1 MRDILLVG
9 IVFAGSLY
17 ALRHPWVGVML
28 WTWISLMNP
37 HSLTYGF
44 AQSFP
49 VAAIVAVATMI
60 GLIATKERQ
69 SPFDQTP
76 AIWLLLF
83 LAWICIAYPFSY
95 RVDGSTEMLTKV
107 LKIDIMVFVTLTI
120 LSTRRH
126 IEIFIWVIVG
136 SLAFYGIKGGA
147 FTIMTGGNHRVWGP
161 GGFIGGNNE
170 LALALIMIIPLMRH
184 LQLQAEKKYI
194 RALWSIGMILT
205 AAAALGTHSRGALLA
220 IAAMVIYLWIKSP
233 NKLGFGILIIASGV
247 GLIAFMPEHWSAR
260 MDTIQNYEEDASAMG
275 RINAW
280 WTAFNVAKSHITGA
294 GFDMYTPEIFMAFAP
309 NPYAIH
315 AAHSIYF
322 QVLGEQGFIGLALF
336 ICIWLSTWRLAGS
349 IIRDK
354 SNDPSVEWCKS
365 LAAMCQVSLIGYAV
379 GGAFL
384 SLAYYD
390 LPYNIL
396 IICLLTKRWITNH
409 SLATSKFN
417 SSGTHQTSPKNSPAR
432 LQGSLIQ
439 KQRNYR

>member
-1 MRDILLVG
+1 MRDILVVG
-9 IVFAGSLY
+9 IVMAGSIY
-17 ALRHPWVGVML
+17 ALRHAWVGVML

-49 VAAIVAVATMI
+49 VAAIVAVSTMI
-60 GLIATKERQ
+60 GLIATKEKQ

-83 LAWICIAYPFSY
+83 ITWICIAYPFSY
-95 RVDGSTEMLTKV
+95 RVDGSTEMLSKV
-107 LKIDIMVFVTLTI
+107 LKIDIMVFVTLAI

-147 FTIMTGGNHRVWGP
+147 FTIITGGNYRVWGP

-170 LALALIMIIPLMRH
+170 LALALIMIIPLMRF
-184 LQLQAEKKYI
+184 LQLQATKKHI
-194 RALWSIGMILT
+194 QFLWSIGMILT

-220 IAAMVIYLWIKSP
+220 IAAMGIYLWLKSP
-233 NKLGFGILIIASGV
+233 NKLGIGILIIASGI

-260 MDTIQNYEEDASAMG
+260 MHTIQSYEEDASAMG

-280 WTAFNVAKSHITGA
+280 WTAFNVAKTHITGA
-294 GFDMYTPEIFMAFAP
+294 GFDMYTADIFLAFAP

-322 QVLGEQGFIGLALF
+322 QVLGEQGFIGLFLF
-336 ICIWLSTWRLAGS
+336 LGIWISTWRIAGS

-354 SNDPSVEWCKS
+354 STDPSIQWCKS

-396 IICLLTKRWITNH
+396 IVCILIKRWMTNIKLEPSVTNPSDNSATITRTQSH
-409 SLATSKFN
+409 PTKPYRSLT
-417 SSGTHQTSPKNSPAR
+417 
-432 LQGSLIQ
+432 QG
-439 KQRNYR
+439 YR

>member
-1 MRDILLVG
+1 MRDILVVG
-9 IVFAGSLY
+9 IVMAGSVY
-17 ALRHPWVGVML
+17 ALRHAWVGVML

-49 VAAIVAVATMI
+49 VAAIVAVSTMI
-60 GLIATKERQ
+60 GLIATKEKQ

-83 LAWICIAYPFSY
+83 ITWICIAYPFSY
-95 RVDGSTEMLTKV
+95 RVDGSTEMLSKV
-107 LKIDIMVFVTLTI
+107 LKIDIMVFVTLAI

-147 FTIMTGGNHRVWGP
+147 FTIITGGNYRVWGP

-170 LALALIMIIPLMRH
+170 LALALIMIIPLMRF
-184 LQLQAEKKYI
+184 LQLQATKKHI
-194 RALWSIGMILT
+194 QFLWSIGMILT

-220 IAAMVIYLWIKSP
+220 IAAMGIYLWLKSP
-233 NKLGFGILIIASGV
+233 NKLGIGILIIASGI

-260 MDTIQNYEEDASAMG
+260 MHTIQSYEEDASAMG

-280 WTAFNVAKSHITGA
+280 WTAFNVAKTHITGA
-294 GFDMYTPEIFMAFAP
+294 GFDMYTADIFLAFAP

-322 QVLGEQGFIGLALF
+322 QVLGEQGFIGLFLF
-336 ICIWLSTWRLAGS
+336 LGIWISTWRIAGS

-354 SNDPSVEWCKS
+354 STDPSIQWCKS

-396 IICLLTKRWITNH
+396 IVCILIKRWMTNIKLEPSVTNPSDNSATITRTQSH
-409 SLATSKFN
+409 PTKPYRSLT
-417 SSGTHQTSPKNSPAR
+417 
-432 LQGSLIQ
+432 QG
-439 KQRNYR
+439 YR